1 MTQSRDRLRICK
13 IPTME
18 DTKTKQKTEFVGVRL
33 DEDTLSALKNVAKT
47 NGRSV
52 SAELRERLAEFLKIA
67 PGVGTP
73 EPEDEC

>member
-1 MTQSRDRLRICK
+1 MFRAYRIE
-13 IPTME
+13 TME
-18 DTKTKQKTEFVGVRL
+18 NKENKNQFVGVRL
-33 DEDTLSALKNVAKT
+33 DEETLSALKNVAKT

-73 EPEDEC
+73 ETEDKC